1 MFPLNPRLDWGLS
14 PFDARHLAAIN
25 GTYELPFGTGKA
37 FLNGGSTWERK
48 LVSGWMLGG
57 IETLQA
63 GFPFTPQLGF
73 NPTNNG
79 DTRNPIRPSWNPAF
93 HGNLIEGG
101 PSQYF
106 NPAAFMVPSNGT
118 YGNVGR
124 DVLIGPGLASLD
136 LSLMKNTSLS
146 ERVSLQFRAEF
157 FNILNRANFNTP
169 NAVVFS
175 SATASPSA
183 TAGVIN
189 STSTSSRQIQ
199 FGLKLIW

>member
-1 MFPLNPRLDWGLS
+1 MPGISRRLTEHMSCLLEQAKHSGTGAALGRENWSAGGCWAELKPCRRDFLSPLNWDSTPRTTATLEILY
-14 PFDARHLAAIN
+14 ALH
-25 GTYELPFGTGKA
+25 
-37 FLNGGSTWERK
+37 
-48 LVSGWMLGG
+48 G
-57 IETLQA
+57 IPL
-63 GFPFTPQLGF
+63 FM
-73 NPTNNG
+73 
-79 DTRNPIRPSWNPAF
+79 
-93 HGNLIEGG
+93 NLIEGG

-106 NPAAFMVPSNGT
+106 NLAAFMVPSNGT